1 LCCDWRGGEGEGV
14 TLIDRCD
21 QREKRDLV
29 LDFSGNSLVLGVVGE
44 NKADFDIFF
53 RKEVI
58 LIEALL
64 MIYLGGG
71 AC

>member
-44 NKADFDIFF
+44 NKADFDIF
-53 RKEVI
+53 
-58 LIEALL
+58 
-64 MIYLGGG
+64 LGKK
-71 AC
+71 